1 MDVRN
6 YFGDA
11 ERSGRVCRAIISGL
25 ERRRDRAI
33 DKVLDEKNNV
43 ENVIESVDLIMDEF
57 ENDAVM
63 FGCMIFE
70 ETADSVR
77 NDLKELN
84 II

>member
-6 YFGDA
+6 YFGDV
-11 ERSGRVCRAIISGL
+11 ERAGRVYRAIISGL

-33 DKVLDEKNNV
+33 DKVLDEKNDV

-63 FGCMIFE
+63 FSCMIFE

-77 NDLKELN
+77 SDLKKFN

>member
-11 ERSGRVCRAIISGL
+11 ERSGRAYRAIISGL

-33 DKVLDEKNNV
+33 DKVLDEKNDV
-43 ENVIESVDLIMDEF
+43 ENIIESVDLIMDEF

-70 ETADSVR
+70 DTANNVR
-77 NDLKELN
+77 NDLKALK

>member
-11 ERSGRVCRAIISGL
+11 ERSGRVYRAIISGL